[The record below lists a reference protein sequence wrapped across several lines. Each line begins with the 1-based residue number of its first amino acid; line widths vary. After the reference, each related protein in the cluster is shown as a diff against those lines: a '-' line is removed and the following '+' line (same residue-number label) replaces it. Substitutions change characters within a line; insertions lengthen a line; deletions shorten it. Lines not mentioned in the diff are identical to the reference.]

1 MAPAAEGGE
10 TWEKVEW
17 SQIVSGGTYA
27 ITMTVDASAVTYIL
41 PNATSNTNPAAT
53 NVEFSGNTL
62 TADANT
68 YGWTFTADG
77 SGYTISNGTA
87 YLSPAYSANGVRV
100 GNKQAIWTV
109 NSTGN
114 YLSTPDTSD
123 STKTWCMGVYNSA
136 NWRTYTTDPTSN
148 NIKGQTLTLWHL
160 QGETIAPETKVKTPT
175 ATPASGS
182 TVVSDTTVTLSC
194 KTAGVTYLTST
205 DGTNWTPLTGNVF
218 TIPNDASGT
227 YTIQVKA
234 TKDGLD
240 ESDALSLS
248 YTIFDTSQVSTIAV
262 ARAGSKGTIYTV
274 SGTVTLISSGSVYI
288 QDDTDGICLRPVDT
302 AGIERGKKITAY
314 GTWDEYNNLLQL
326 NNTIILKIED
336 GTLPTARETL
346 ISEITE
352 TLESQLI
359 RVSGAKV
366 TNVDGTT
373 VTISQ
378 DEGATTTIYKC
389 PEKEN
394 LTVGDTITVTAVVS
408 QFKANYQLLVNS
420 AEDISITDDVTP
432 EEPGPG
438 PVEPSD
444 LYKPANGD
452 KVALYYPSGKQV
464 MTGEAS
470 GTRLKGAEASSGGG
484 SLFVK
489 SGTPLVL
496 TASVD
501 TDGNYTFTT
510 ADGRVLNTGATGGNM
525 TLVNQADAVCT
536 RWELSPTK
544 KGDGWLVRSTQ
555 AEYSGNKNQYIEL

>member
-1 MAPAAEGGE
+1 MKKRTISRRLSAILLALCMCVSLLPGPALAAELETPEEFPPAAEEWDGENGELTGGSEGEVLPEPPESWIEDDAPAPPAENLLPPADGGMAPATEGGE

-53 NVEFSGNTL
+53 SVEFSGNTL

-109 NSTGN
+109 TSTGN

-136 NWRTYTTDPTSN
+136 DWRTYTDPTKN

-182 TVVSDTTVTLSC
+182 TVVPGTTVTLSC
-194 KTAGVTYLTST
+194 KTAGVAYHTST
-205 DGTNWTPLTGNVF
+205 DNGNTWTPLTGNEF

-262 ARAGSKGTIYTV
+262 ARAGQTEDIFAV
-274 SGTVTLISSGSVYI
+274 SGTVTFIDGSNVYI
-288 QDDTDGICLRPVDT
+288 QDAT
-302 AGIERGKKITAY
+302 AGIDLYCKVKPSNISRGDTITAFGKY
-314 GTWDEYNNLLQL
+314 KVFNGLTELDGAE
-326 NNTIILKIED
+326 ILHSEA
-336 GTLPTARETL
+336 GTLPVPKDVTIAAIDE
-346 ISEITE
+346 SV
-352 TLESQLI
+352 ESQLV
-359 RVSGAKV
+359 RLTGAKV
-366 TNVDGTT
+366 TAIAGTT

-378 DEGATTTIYKC
+378 DEGATTTTIYKC

-408 QFKANYQLLVNS
+408 RYNAFQLRVNS
-420 AEDISITDDVTP
+420 AEDIIITDDVTP

-452 KVALYYPSGKQV
+452 KVALYYPSGP
-464 MTGEAS
+464 AS
-470 GTRLKGAEASSGGG
+470 RVRRRLQAAGAC
-484 SLFVK
+484 L
-489 SGTPLVL
+489 
-496 TASVD
+496 
-501 TDGNYTFTT
+501 
-510 ADGRVLNTGATGGNM
+510 
-525 TLVNQADAVCT
+525 
-536 RWELSPTK
+536 
-544 KGDGWLVRSTQ
+544 
-555 AEYSGNKNQYIEL
+555 